1 MLVFTTLTKE
11 AMPLLRYWTNDI
23 TSIYYDKSAK
33 RTHIKMAPIA
43 GRADDMLIIR
53 GVNLFH
59 TQVEAVLEH
68 IPSLSANYQ
77 LTVTRKGAMDEVEV
91 TVEITAA
98 LFTALKKDGAD
109 IGGHDMLKTATNML
123 RKKIKD
129 DIGLSMQ
136 VSVTEP
142 GAIPRS
148 EGGKL
153 SRILDLRHQ
162 H

>member
-1 MLVFTTLTKE
+1 VLVFTTLTKE

-68 IPSLSANYQ
+68 ITVLSNNYQ
-77 LTVTRKGAMDEVEV
+77 LIVTRGGAMDEVEV
-91 TVEITAA
+91 HVEVAAAIYETIEKDSGHALQHETITQAHKA
-98 LFTALKKDGAD
+98 LQK
-109 IGGHDMLKTATNML
+109 
-123 RKKIKD
+123 RIKD
-129 DIGLSMQ
+129 DIGLSMKITL
-136 VSVTEP
+136 VAP
-142 GAIPRS
+142 GGIVRS

-153 SRILDLRHQ
+153 NRISDLRNK
-162 H
+162 